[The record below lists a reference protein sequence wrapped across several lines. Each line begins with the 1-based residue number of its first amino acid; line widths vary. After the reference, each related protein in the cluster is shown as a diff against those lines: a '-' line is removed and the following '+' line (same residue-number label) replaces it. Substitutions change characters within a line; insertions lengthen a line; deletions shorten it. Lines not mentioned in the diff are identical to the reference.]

1 MRVITNKIIR
11 DRVWEIERPDWW
23 PTEDESGL
31 NR

>member
-1 MRVITNKIIR
+1 MRVITNKIIH
-11 DRVWEIERPDWW
+11 DRVSEIEGPDWR